1 MQKHKKYINIKN
13 NRICQIADI
22 TPNPNFVVIYYIDSG
37 NWGLQGCISQPEL
50 ETVIKSN
57 LVEI

>member
-1 MQKHKKYINIKN
+1 MKMYINIKN
-13 NRICQIADI
+13 NRKCQIIDI

-37 NWGLQGCISQPEL
+37 NWGLQGCITQPEI
-50 ETVIKSN
+50 ETVVKSS